1 MSKEELDKLA
11 KKHKV
16 KAWYWLNTLV
26 YTDENGKNH
35 SVQMVSNIEEL
46 FKKGSGKVVNVY
58 ASRLDNNVKSAIG
71 GIITDN

>member
-1 MSKEELDKLA
+1 MSKKELDKLA
-11 KKHKV
+11 KKYKV

-58 ASRLDNNVKSAIG
+58 TSRLGNMNKSAIG

>member
-11 KKHKV
+11 KKYKV

-26 YTDENGKNH
+26 YKDENSKNH

-58 ASRLDNNVKSAIG
+58 IGRLDNSNKSSIG

>member
-11 KKHKV
+11 KKYKV
-16 KAWYWLNTLV
+16 KAWYWLNTLI

-46 FKKGSGKVVNVY
+46 FKIGSGKVVNVF
-58 ASRLDNNVKSAIG
+58 SERLGNSIKSSIG
-71 GIITDN
+71 GVITDN

>member
-1 MSKEELDKLA
+1 MSKEKLDKLT
-11 KKHKV
+11 KKYEV

-26 YTDENGKNH
+26 YKDKNGKNH

-58 ASRLDNNVKSAIG
+58 TSRLDNSNKSAIG
-71 GIITDN
+71 GVITDN

>member
-11 KKHKV
+11 KKYGV

-46 FKKGSGKVVNVY
+46 FKKGSGKVVNVF
-58 ASRLDNNVKSAIG
+58 SKRLSNNIKSSIG